1 MIQLD
6 ISYADDLRSHDF
18 PSDAQFQ
25 LWLDHAYRG
34 DDEISVSLRVVDEV
48 ESQQLNADYRD
59 KNYPTNVLSF
69 PMEMPD
75 GITLPILGD
84 LAICA
89 AVVDKE
95 AQEQGKTLEAHW
107 AHMVIHG
114 MLHLQGFDHID
125 DAEAEEM
132 EALEREILAE
142 LGYSDPYQ
150 H

>member
-6 ISYADDLRSHDF
+6 ISNADELKSDDF
-18 PSDAQFQ
+18 PSPEQFQ
-25 LWLDHAYRG
+25 LWVDSAYQG
-34 DDEISVSLRVVDEV
+34 DGSVSVSLRVVDEL
-48 ESQQLNADYRD
+48 ESQQLNADYRGKD
-59 KNYPTNVLSF
+59 YPTNVLSF
-69 PMEMPD
+69 PMEMPE

-89 AVVDKE
+89 AVVAKE
-95 AQEQGKTLEAHW
+95 AAEQHKTEQAHW
-107 AHMVIHG
+107 AHMVVHG

-132 EALEREILAE
+132 EALEREILAN

-150 H
+150 E